1 MRNPAVPALVAA
13 SLLVVACMVPPPA
26 PPTRLTPPDTRSSV
40 VVDVYGGTPVVDRYR
55 WLEDQ
60 DSEEVLAWADRQN
73 DHTQSFLSRSTERE
87 AVRERLTELW
97 NFERFGAPSRH
108 GQSWVWSK
116 NDGLQNQSVLYVGP
130 APWTDGRVLLDPNAL
145 SEDGTVA
152 LGATSFSEDGS
163 RMAFSTSVAGS
174 DWVTW
179 QILDVATGEVLPDRL
194 EWSKFSGASWTH
206 DGAGFFYQSYPAPEE
221 GQVYEAATV
230 GARLRYHRIG
240 SPQSDDTVV
249 YERPDQPS
257 WGFAPTVT
265 DDGRHAIVSVWE
277 GTDTRNRVAVID
289 LTDPAFAVRPLL
301 FEFDGA
307 YDFVEVVGDEALFV
321 TDVDAPNGRILA
333 VSLADPTARREVVR
347 ETKDKLQGA
356 SILGGELVVRYLV
369 DAHDELHRF
378 GLDGTPIGVVSLPG
392 VGAVAQLSG
401 RREDRLVH
409 ILFSSF
415 TRPGSV
421 YSFDM
426 DGGELAEVR
435 SPALPFDPDA
445 FVVRQVAFQGPDG
458 TPLKM
463 FLVHRRDLRLDGKNP
478 TLLYGYG
485 GFDVS
490 LTPRFSVQTLVFCER
505 GGVYAQATLRGGG
518 EYGQEWHEAGMLSR
532 KQNVFDDFI
541 ACADYLIRNDY
552 TQPAHL
558 AINGGSNGGLLVGAC
573 LVQRPDLF
581 GAAIPEVGVLDMLRY
596 HEFTIGW
603 AWAPE
608 YGRSDDPAMFPV
620 LRAYSPL
627 HNVVD
632 GRAYPPTLVMTGDHD
647 DRVLPGHSYKFA
659 ARLQAAQSGDAPVLL
674 RVTRKAGHGAGKP
687 TRLRIEEAA
696 DRLAFLGLTVGR
708 KERSE

>member
-1 MRNPAVPALVAA
+1 MRNPVVPALSAIGLLVAA
-13 SLLVVACMVPPPA
+13 CVVPHTPPSAASA
-26 PPTRLTPPDTRSSV
+26 PPVTRSTP
-40 VVDVYGGTPVVDRYR
+40 VVDLYGGTPVVDRYR

-60 DSEEVLAWADRQN
+60 DSEEVLGWADRQN
-73 DHTQSFLSRSTERE
+73 THTEAFLSGSSERE
-87 AVRERLTELW
+87 ELRDRLTELW

-108 GQSWVWSK
+108 GTHWVWSR
-116 NDGLQNQSVLYVGP
+116 NDGLQNQAVLYAGT
-130 APWTDGRVLLDPNAL
+130 APWTEERVLLDPNAL
-145 SEDGTVA
+145 SADGTVA
-152 LGATSFSEDGS
+152 LGATSFSEDGT
-163 RMAFSTSVAGS
+163 RMAFSTSSAGS

-179 QILDVATGEVLPDRL
+179 QVLDVATGEVLPDRL
-194 EWSKFSGASWTH
+194 EWSKFSGAAWTH

-221 GQVYEAATV
+221 GKVYEATTV
-230 GARLRYHRIG
+230 GARLCYHRIG
-240 SPQSDDTVV
+240 TAQSDDAVV
-249 YERPDQPS
+249 YERPDEPS

-265 DDGRHAIVSVWE
+265 DDGRHAIISVWS

-289 LTDPAFAVRPLL
+289 LSDPTFAVRPLL
-301 FEFDGA
+301 FDFDGS
-307 YDFVEVVGDEALFV
+307 YDFIETVGDEVLFV

-333 VSLADPTARREVVR
+333 VSLADPTARREIVA
-347 ETKDKLQGA
+347 ESKDKLQGA
-356 SILGGELVVRYLV
+356 SILGGELIVSYLV
-369 DAHDELHRF
+369 DAHDELHRLA
-378 GLDGTPIGVVSLPG
+378 LDGTPIGVVTLPG
-392 VGAVAQLSG
+392 VGAVSQLSG
-401 RREDRLVH
+401 RRADRTLH

-421 YSFDM
+421 YAFDM
-426 DGGELAEVR
+426 DAGELTEVR
-435 SPALPFDPDA
+435 SPSLPFDPDA
-445 FVVRQVAFQGPDG
+445 FVVRQVGFQGEDG

-518 EYGQEWHEAGMLSR
+518 EYGQDWHEAGMLDQ
-532 KQNVFDDFI
+532 KQNVFDDFVS
-541 ACADYLIRNDY
+541 CARYLIRNDY
-552 TQPAHL
+552 TRPAHL

-573 LVQRPDLF
+573 LVQHPELF

-608 YGRSDDPAMFPV
+608 YGRADDAAMFPV

-632 GRAYPPTLVMTGDHD
+632 GGRYPPTLVMTGDHD

-659 ARLQAAQSGDAPVLL
+659 ARLQAAQGAEAPILL
-674 RVTRKAGHGAGKP
+674 RVSRKAGHGAGKP
-687 TRLRIEEAA
+687 TTIRIQEAV

-708 KERSE
+708 GD

>member
-1 MRNPAVPALVAA
+1 MRNTTVPALAA
-13 SLLVVACMVPPPA
+13 AGLLVVACAIPPSPMPPRLA
-26 PPTRLTPPDTRSSV
+26 PPETRSSLT
-40 VVDVYGGTPVVDRYR
+40 VDMYGDTPIVDRYR

-60 DSEEVLAWADRQN
+60 DSEEVLSWADRQN
-73 DHTQSFLSRSTERE
+73 AYTESFLSGSAERG
-87 AVRERLTELW
+87 RIRDRLTELW

-108 GQSWVWSK
+108 GPHWVWSK
-116 NDGLQNQSVLYVGP
+116 NDGLQNQAVLYVGS
-130 APWTDGRVLLDPNAL
+130 APWVDGRVLLDPNTL
-145 SEDGTVA
+145 SEDGTTA

-163 RMAFSTSVAGS
+163 RMAFSTSDAGS

-179 QILDVATGEVLPDRL
+179 QVLDVATGGILDDRL

-206 DGAGFFYQSYPAPEE
+206 DGAGFFYQSYPAPKQGE
-221 GQVYEAATV
+221 VYEAATV
-230 GARLRYHRIG
+230 GARLCYHRIG
-240 SPQSDDTVV
+240 SPQSDDMVV
-249 YERPDQPS
+249 YERPDHPS

-289 LTDPAFAVRPLL
+289 LADPSFAVRPLL
-301 FEFDGA
+301 FDFDGA
-307 YDFVEVVGDEALFV
+307 YDFIEVVGDEALFV

-333 VSLADPTARREVVR
+333 VDLADPSARREVVA
-347 ETKDKLQGA
+347 ESEDKLQGA
-356 SILGGELVVRYLV
+356 SILGGELVARYLV
-369 DAHDELHRF
+369 DAHDEIHRF
-378 GLDGTPIGVVSLPG
+378 ALDGAPIGVVSLPG

-401 RREDRLVH
+401 RRQDRTIHV
-409 ILFSSF
+409 LFSSF

-426 DGGELAEVR
+426 DSGTLEEVR
-435 SPALPFDPDA
+435 SPSLPFDPDA
-445 FVVRQVAFQGPDG
+445 FVVRQVALQGQDG
-458 TPLKM
+458 TPLKL
-463 FLVHRRDLRLDGKNP
+463 FLVHRRDLKLDGNNP

-490 LTPRFSVQTLVFCER
+490 LTPRFSVQTLVFCEE

-518 EYGQEWHEAGMLSR
+518 EYGQEWHEAGMLER
-532 KQNVFDDFI
+532 KQNVFDDFVS
-541 ACADYLIRNDY
+541 CARYLIRNDY
-552 TQPAHL
+552 TRPERL

-573 LVQRPDLF
+573 LVQHPELF

-627 HNVVD
+627 HNVAD
-632 GRAYPPTLVMTGDHD
+632 GASYPPTLVMTGDHD

-659 ARLQAAQSGDAPVLL
+659 ARLQAAQAGDAPVLL

-687 TRLRIEEAA
+687 TKLRIEEAA
-696 DRLAFLGLTVGR
+696 DRLAFLGLTVG
-708 KERSE
+708 KPD